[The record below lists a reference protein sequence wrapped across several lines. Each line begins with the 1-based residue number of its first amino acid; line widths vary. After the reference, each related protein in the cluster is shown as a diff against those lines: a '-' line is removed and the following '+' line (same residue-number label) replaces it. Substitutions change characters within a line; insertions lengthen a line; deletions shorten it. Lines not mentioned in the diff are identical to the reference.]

1 MAYLNISAEEMTIE
15 FMSELYTENMIKEDD
30 IECCVCYENHWG
42 VKLPNCDHFICPKC
56 YYKIYHYGFLSS
68 EFINANSE
76 PIGPKRPKEPIYP
89 FTPEKLEIIYDE
101 LTNNDK
107 YKTFFV
113 NSNSELYEHIIFND
127 YKCNIDS
134 NIIKWFQTN
143 NELKIY
149 EEDKNKYKLAYEA
162 YSEYKTKLDI
172 FCEEIEEYRS
182 REEEERQQN
191 CGRMCPLCRR

>member
-1 MAYLNISAEEMTIE
+1 MSYLFKDYEIE
-15 FMSELYTENMIKEDD
+15 FMSELYTEDMIKEDD

-42 VKLPNCDHFICPKC
+42 VKLPNCDHLICPKC
-56 YYKIYHYGFLSS
+56 YYKIYHYGFLSY
-68 EFINANSE
+68 EFINENSQ
-76 PIGPKRPKEPIYP
+76 PVGPERPKETIYP
-89 FTPEKLEIIYDE
+89 FIPEKLELIYDE

-107 YKTFFV
+107 YKSWFI
-113 NSNSELYEHIIFND
+113 NSNEELYEHIKFYD

-134 NIIKWFQTN
+134 NIINWFQTN

-149 EEDKNKYKLAYEA
+149 EEDKNKYKLVCK
-162 YSEYKTKLDI
+162 EYQSKLDI
-172 FCEEIEEYRS
+172 FCEEMEEYRS